1 MSGTVTD
8 TASGTASDTASD
20 TASGTWDDLD
30 AEAQHQFEVTDSR
43 EVFAGKVITVR
54 SDTVTMPGGGTSQR
68 DVVEH
73 PGAVGIVAL
82 DGAEGEERVLTVRQY
97 RHPVR
102 RRLVELPA
110 GLLDQQDEPA
120 VDAAA
125 RELVEET
132 GHEAGRW
139 DVLVDALN
147 SPGMANEAIRI
158 YLARDLRQVDQP
170 EAEHEEADM
179 TTAWIPLTEAVEAVM
194 QGKVENGMAV
204 MGILAA
210 AEARR
215 RGYAG
220 LRPGG
225 APWPAKPAAGG

>member
-1 MSGTVTD
+1 MSGAMSDNAGTTTD
-8 TASGTASDTASD
+8 PAATG
-20 TASGTWDDLD
+20 GTWDDLD
-30 AEAQHQFEVTDSR
+30 AEAQHEFEVTESR
-43 EVFAGKVITVR
+43 EVFSGGIISVR

-82 DGAEGEERVLTVRQY
+82 DGPEGSERVLTVRQY

-110 GLLDQQDEPA
+110 GLLDKQDEPA

-132 GHEAGRW
+132 GHEAARW

-147 SPGMANEAIRI
+147 SPGMANEAIRV
-158 YLARDLRQVDQP
+158 YLARDLRRVEQP
-170 EAEHEEADM
+170 ETEHEEADM
-179 TTAWIPLTEAVEAVM
+179 TTAWVPLTEAVEAVLE
-194 QGKVENGMAV
+194 GKIENGMAI

-215 RGYAG
+215 RGYTG
-220 LRPGG
+220 LRP
-225 APWPAKPAAGG
+225 ADAAWPAKPAAGG